1 MPDHSGAREHQTDT
15 TVGPRVHVTPNRLP
29 SAHVDGAWWPQSRQ
43 LATELPA
50 LLKSLNERL
59 DQVVGVGYRRDD
71 WTDTPAQLTIDDYT
85 VELLGFDSAEAA
97 SVILIG
103 RDGHHLTL
111 RVIAP
116 ETDEQDARHTL
127 AAVPDD
133 PDGTA
138 APRTALAASRPT
150 ADVAQRLTDHEGLD
164 DAERT
169 AQIQRWCDEAAA
181 QFDTARIQS
190 FVPILVE
197 HIVYNRMFQTRP
209 AGRSRPADYDPQP
222 CADDGDGSALM
233 GA

>member
-59 DQVVGVGYRRDD
+59 DRVVGVGYRRDD

-116 ETDEQDARHTL
+116 ETDEQDACHAL

-133 PDGTA
+133 ADGTA
-138 APRTALAASRPT
+138 APRTALAASRST
-150 ADVAQRLTDHEGLD
+150 ADVAQRLADHEGLD
-164 DAERT
+164 DDERT

-197 HIVYNRMFQTRP
+197 HIVYNRMFQTRR
-209 AGRSRPADYDPQP
+209 AGRSRLADYDPQP
-222 CADDGDGSALM
+222 NPEDGDGSALM